1 MNPLDVCYASPGTE
15 VLIPTF
21 EISSSGWSESILI
34 CAGFEN
40 QICGTEDGRILTF
53 LAGGLDVSYPTKDN
67 TGSQTV
73 TFAID
78 GVTGQAQGLIR
89 QAMDADAIIRAT
101 LRLYLSIN
109 LSQPAQRPYYLVVSG
124 GSFQGATVRVD
135 GGYFNLIDTNF
146 NRETF
151 NAINAPCIKYL

>member
-21 EISSSGWSESILI
+21 EISSSGWSESVLI

-40 QICGTEDGRILTF
+40 QACGTEDGRAVTF

-67 TGSQTV
+67 TGSQTI

-78 GVTGQAQGLIR
+78 GVTCQAQRLIR

-101 LRLYLSIN
+101 LRLYLSTD
-109 LSQPAQRPYYLVVSG
+109 LSQPSQRPYYLVVSG
-124 GSFQGATVRVD
+124 GSFEGATIRVD

-151 NAINAPCIKYL
+151 NALNAPCIKYL

>member
-1 MNPLDVCYASPGTE
+1 MNPLDICYASPGTE

-21 EISSSGWSESILI
+21 ELFSTSWSESILI

-40 QICGTEDGRILTF
+40 QTCGTEDGRVLTF
-53 LAGGLDVSYPTKDN
+53 LAGGIDVSYPSTDN
-67 TGSQTV
+67 SGSQTV

-78 GVTGQAQGLIR
+78 GVTGQAQNLIR

-101 LRLYLSIN
+101 LRLYLSTD
-109 LSQPAQRPYYLVVSG
+109 LSLPAQRPYYLITSG
-124 GSFQGATVRVD
+124 GSFEGATVRVD

-151 NAINAPCIKYL
+151 NALNAPCIKYL

>member
-1 MNPLDVCYASPGTE
+1 MNPLDVCYASPGSE
-15 VLIPTF
+15 VLLPTF
-21 EISSSGWSESILI
+21 EISSAGWSESIFI

-40 QICGTEDGRILTF
+40 QICGTEDARTVTF
-53 LAGGLDVSYPTKDN
+53 LAGGLDVEYPTKDN

-101 LRLYLSIN
+101 LRLYLSTN

-124 GSFQGATVRVD
+124 GSFEGATIRVD

-151 NAINAPCIKYL
+151 NALNAPCIKYL

>member
-1 MNPLDVCYASPGTE
+1 MNPLDVCYASPCRA

-34 CAGFEN
+34 CAGFED
-40 QICGTEDGRILTF
+40 QTCGTEDGRTVTY

-78 GVTGQAQGLIR
+78 GVTGQAQGFIR

-101 LRLYLSIN
+101 LRLYLSAD

-124 GSFQGATVRVD
+124 GSFEGATIRVD

-151 NAINAPCIKYL
+151 NALNAPCIKYL

>member
-1 MNPLDVCYASPGTE
+1 MNPLDVCYASPGSE
-15 VLIPTF
+15 VLIPTL
-21 EISSSGWSESILI
+21 EIFSIPWAEPIFI

-40 QICGTEDGRILTF
+40 QTCGTEDGRVVTF
-53 LAGGLDVSYPTKDN
+53 EAGGIDVAYPTKDN

-78 GVTGQAQGLIR
+78 GVTGMAQGLIR
-89 QAMDADAIIRAT
+89 QAMDADAIIRVT
-101 LRLYLSIN
+101 MRLYLN
-109 LSQPAQRPYYLVVSG
+109 TDLSMPSQRPYYLVTSG
-124 GSFQGATVRVD
+124 GSFEGATIRVD

-151 NAINAPCIKYL
+151 NALNAPCIKYL

>member
-1 MNPLDVCYASPGTE
+1 MNPLEVCYASPGSE
-15 VLIPTF
+15 VLIPAF
-21 EISSSGWSESILI
+21 ELFSDSWTEPVLI
-34 CAGFEN
+34 TAGFEDLWL
-40 QICGTEDGRILTF
+40 GTEDGRML
-53 LAGGLDVSYPTKDN
+53 LHEAGGIDVSYPTKDN

-78 GVTGQAQGLIR
+78 GVTGRGQNLIR

-101 LRLYLSIN
+101 LRLYLSTN

-124 GSFQGATVRVD
+124 GSFEGATIRVD

-151 NAINAPCIKYL
+151 NALNAPCIKYL